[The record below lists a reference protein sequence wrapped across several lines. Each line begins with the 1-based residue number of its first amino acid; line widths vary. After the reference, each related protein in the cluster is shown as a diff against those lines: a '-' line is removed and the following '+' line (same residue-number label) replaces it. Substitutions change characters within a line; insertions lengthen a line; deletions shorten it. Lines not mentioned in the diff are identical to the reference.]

1 MSTIPHLPDCICD
14 QRLDVFVCDVCERET
29 PYCRGSD
36 GDDLCDECWIETR
49 IVAQDAP
56 QAGRSGDSCPDEPG
70 QGASESARHGHVR
83 NPDVPRVS
91 QEVP

>member
-36 GDDLCDECWIETR
+36 GDDLCDECWEQ
-49 IVAQDAP
+49 AKADAARERAAK
-56 QAGRSGDSCPDEPG
+56 QWLRAEAAALGEVEP
-70 QGASESARHGHVR
+70 
-83 NPDVPRVS
+83 
-91 QEVP
+91 